1 VSTHK
6 AMRNKRTGKAAALES
21 QFVLGIGNQHEAES
35 KASDTIEHEIG
46 CPRCY
51 NVM

>member
-6 AMRNKRTGKAAALES
+6 AMKNKCTGKAAELES
-21 QFVLGIGNQHEAES
+21 QYVLRIGNQHDAES
-35 KASDTIEHEIG
+35 KASETIEHEIG